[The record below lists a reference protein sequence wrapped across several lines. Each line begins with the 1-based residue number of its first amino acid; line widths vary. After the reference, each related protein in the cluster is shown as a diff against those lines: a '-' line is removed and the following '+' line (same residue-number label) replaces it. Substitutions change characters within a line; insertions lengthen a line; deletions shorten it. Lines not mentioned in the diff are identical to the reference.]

1 MARFRDLCLPHGT
14 GKAFW
19 LKWQLDI
26 LEQLQRSQSLETGA
40 AARFS
45 LSVFALFKWS
55 IGLICTGFFFHPKYL
70 LISYFIVSIQ
80 RRNILLLNPTRG
92 AFQTQIYT
100 ALRSLSAPPFVIIMS
115 LSVMSYSTT
124 CFRTALP
131 SVSFQHTPRHA
142 G

>member
-1 MARFRDLCLPHGT
+1 MSSTRRRKGVLVEMTVGHFGT
-14 GKAFW
+14 
-19 LKWQLDI
+19 
-26 LEQLQRSQSLETGA
+26 A
-40 AARFS
+40 AAITKPGNWGCSTLQLVR
-45 LSVFALFKWS
+45 V
-55 IGLICTGFFFHPKYL
+55 CTIQMIYWAYLHRFFFHPKYL